1 MSAVTPPTPLDRLL
15 AAIRLIIRGEIP
27 AFTFFGTYEYSIQNV
42 SGQTVDVR
50 PTDTTLSL
58 PSISNIPIF
67 PSILAEA
74 ITGIP
79 VGSIC
84 LVRFVNA
91 DPSRPEVCSISS
103 LSQTATIDATDTVT
117 LGSSNTTAVVIGGGS
132 APVAR
137 QGEQVATV
145 VPLPTPP
152 PMISGIINGALP
164 FTGTMVG
171 LPPGVTG
178 IITGGFPGVQT

>member
-1 MSAVTPPTPLDRLL
+1 MSAVTPPTSLDRLL
-15 AAIRLIIRGEIP
+15 TAIRLIIRNEVP
-27 AFTFFGTYEYSIQNV
+27 QNTYFGVYEYTIQNV
-42 SGQTVDVR
+42 TGQTVDVR

-58 PSISNIPIF
+58 PSMNNLPIF
-67 PSILAEA
+67 PSVMAEA
-74 ITGIP
+74 VTGLP

-91 DPSRPEVCSISS
+91 DPSRPEVCSITS
-103 LSQTATIDATDTVT
+103 LSQTATIDATDTLT
-117 LGSSNTTAVVIGGGS
+117 FGSTSTTVVAIGGGS

-145 VPLPTPP
+145 VPLPAPP
-152 PMISGIINGALP
+152 PTISGIINGTIP

-178 IITGGFPGVQT
+178 ILTGSFPGVMT